1 MRRAPALIAVFL
13 ASGCLA
19 NEPRSYGLAFGSD
32 AASPV
37 VVTAVS
43 VNGEPVGM
51 MPQLIDALSDQ
62 VMPRANSGV
71 MLLPYPPG
79 DGRNLGLDVQWVEL
93 LTRRA
98 YAARASVPVARLESD
113 GAGSV
118 GIAPVFG
125 TGGLMRVTSDPVPG
139 PDGAQPIRDLL
150 LVCGTRDPASDA
162 DFTADPDALP
172 GLDIVLAAGRPA
184 AGPSSCPAAG
194 G

>member
-1 MRRAPALIAVFL
+1 MRRACALIAVML

-19 NEPRSYGLAFGSD
+19 NEPQSYGLSFGSD

-37 VVTAVS
+37 VVTSVA

-62 VMPRANSGV
+62 VMPRANSGS
-71 MLLPYPPG
+71 MIMPYPPG
-79 DGRNLGLDVQWVEL
+79 DGRTLGLDVQWVEL

-98 YAARASVPVARLESD
+98 YRASASVPVAALESD

-118 GIAPVFG
+118 DIAPVFG

-150 LVCGTRDPASDA
+150 LVCGTREPTLDA
-162 DFTADPDALP
+162 DFAADPGALP

-184 AGPSSCPAAG
+184 PGPSACPAAG